1 MFAVSAVT
9 AAPSLKE
16 RAEAVQ
22 AIRNA
27 GGDPSRG
34 FGRRHL
40 SLKNT
45 PLSDHALVHLA
56 ELPTLADLNLCE
68 TNLGN
73 EGLSHLK
80 HCQGLQ
86 VIGVS
91 ATLVNDVG
99 LAHLAQLPNLHILDL
114 SDTIVG
120 DAGIEQLGRFDR
132 FTQLGLARSWC

>member
-1 MFAVSAVT
+1 M
-9 AAPSLKE
+9 
-16 RAEAVQ
+16 
-22 AIRNA
+22 
-27 GGDPSRG
+27 
-34 FGRRHL
+34 
-40 SLKNT
+40 
-45 PLSDHALVHLA
+45 HLA

-68 TNLGN
+68 TNLSN

-86 VIGVS
+86 VIGLS

-120 DAGIEQLGRFDR
+120 DAGIKQLGRFDR
-132 FTQLGLARSWC
+132 FTQLGLARSWCYRRAIQLVSTCSKLAIPPARRVCPRKRHFFGQRLAVVDRGRLVVERRLFTR